1 MCKEKLEGMGD
12 QGRRQGRQCV
22 WAWETEEGYETA
34 RSSHGEGQEL
44 PLPPLGPLGRVP
56 VLAGS
61 SWLHTRPVSL

>member
-44 PLPPLGPLGRVP
+44 HLPPLGPLGRCQSSLGP
-56 VLAGS
+56 RGCTLVL
-61 SWLHTRPVSL
+61 